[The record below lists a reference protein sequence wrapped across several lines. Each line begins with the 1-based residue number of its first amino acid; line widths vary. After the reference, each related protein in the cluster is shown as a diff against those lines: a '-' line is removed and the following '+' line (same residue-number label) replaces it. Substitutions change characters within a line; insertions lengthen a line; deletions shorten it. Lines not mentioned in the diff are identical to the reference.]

1 MTIKQM
7 IKEARMV
14 FVWVCTHP
22 EDGMYIQVTKSHLLQ
37 AIKDNPGYLHIDK
50 FDLREWH
57 KHTTEQKIALADLYR
72 VGGCDLYID

>member
-37 AIKDNPGYLHIDK
+37 AIKDYPEYVHIDK
-50 FDLREWH
+50 FDLRKRGAWQDE
-57 KHTTEQKIALADLYR
+57 TFSLYKYTY
-72 VGGCDLYID
+72 LYIN

>member
-37 AIKDNPGYLHIDK
+37 AIKDYPEYVHIDK
-50 FDLREWH
+50 FDLRIRGMGWS
-57 KHTTEQKIALADLYR
+57 
-72 VGGCDLYID
+72 DLYIN